1 MAQFQLISS
10 QLNLK
15 QTHDHD
21 IMQGTRDTTHSF
33 VNPSDVIGRDDDKAE
48 IIDML
53 MSKQEN
59 TLPVILIVGIGGLG
73 KTTLAKSVYND
84 QKVVERFDLRLWVC
98 VSVGFLCRSISK
110 RDS

>member
-1 MAQFQLISS
+1 MIMISCR
-10 QLNLK
+10 
-15 QTHDHD
+15 
-21 IMQGTRDTTHSF
+21 GRGTHSF

-59 TLPVILIVGIGGLG
+59 TLSVILIVGIGGLG
-73 KTTLAKSVYND
+73 KTTLPKSVYND

-98 VSVGFLCRSISK
+98 VSVGF
-110 RDS
+110 